1 MRTPAGAL
9 FATVVLG
16 AAPAFAASCESLTSL
31 SLPETTIT
39 LAQAVAAGT
48 FTVPGAAGGKGKQG
62 PSYRDLPSFC
72 RVTATVKPTSDSD
85 IRIEVWLPDASG
97 WNGKFQ
103 GNGNGGWTGS
113 INPATLAAAAAARY
127 ATAMTDTGHEGGSGS
142 FALGHPEKLID
153 FAYRS
158 THEMTVKAKAISR
171 RTTARPAKH
180 VSISMDVRPAANKD

>member
-1 MRTPAGAL
+1 MGRPGGPPYCGVRYNTSVNMRTPAGAL

-39 LAQAVAAGT
+39 LAQPVAAGT

-62 PSYRDLPSFC
+62 PSYRDLPAFC

-85 IRIEVWLPDASG
+85 IRIEVWMPDASG

-113 INPATLAAAAAARY
+113 INPATLAAPLRRELCH
-127 ATAMTDTGHEGGSGS
+127 GHD
-142 FALGHPEKLID
+142 GH
-153 FAYRS
+153 
-158 THEMTVKAKAISR
+158 
-171 RTTARPAKH
+171 RP
-180 VSISMDVRPAANKD
+180 